1 MKSLDEQEELP
12 LLYKLANNKSN
23 SRAILP
29 PRPKGPSG
37 PQSHDIRVTN
47 EQIQGLLVQ
56 VDSQVSIKP
65 GKQQQFLDLLSK
77 PQEGWGTRI
86 FFTTIIPMLPLVDRS
101 MLVNQS
107 ECKGLNVLHNWLNKA
122 KETANAEKF
131 QLDVLSALG
140 ALPVDMEA
148 LRRVPIGKTVN
159 ALAKKDPSANVK
171 TAAAKVVQ
179 QWRRNVGMSDA
190 EAKRPRLFSY
200 SKHVLCLY
208 IVKPRT
214 PTAVPA
220 YPIRVC
226 PVV

>member
-1 MKSLDEQEELP
+1 MKSLDEKEELP
-12 LLYKLANNKSN
+12 LLYKLANNKAN
-23 SRAILP
+23 SRVIQP
-29 PRPKGPSG
+29 PRPKGP
-37 PQSHDIRVTN
+37 QSNDIRVTN

-86 FFTTIIPMLPLVDRS
+86 FFTTIVPMLPLVDRS
-101 MLVNQS
+101 MLVKQS
-107 ECKGLNVLHNWLNKA
+107 DYKGLHVLHNWLNKA

-148 LRRVPIGKTVN
+148 LKKVPIGKTVN
-159 ALAKKDPSANVK
+159 ALAKKDTSANVK

-190 EAKRPRLFSY
+190 EVKRPRLIPSC
-200 SKHVLCLY
+200 SCCCLLSNLHQH
-208 IVKPRT
+208 
-214 PTAVPA
+214 
-220 YPIRVC
+220 
-226 PVV
+226 